1 MQGHVVIG
9 MALVEKLI
17 AAMGLEDHPG
27 IDLLRQVVAQ
37 HQEGLDGSGYPAGL
51 RRRGGLGGKPAAG
64 AGRSS
69 IRSAHSPC
77 LGERR

>member
-1 MQGHVVIG
+1 MRSHVVIG

-17 AAMGLEDHPG
+17 TAMGLEADPG
-27 IDLLRQVVAQ
+27 IDLLLQVVA
-37 HQEGLDGSGYPAGL
+37 HHHESLDGSGYPAGL

-64 AGRSS
+64 AGWSS
-69 IRSAHSPC
+69 IRSAHPLC